1 MVSSSER
8 RKLLKSMN
16 GEPAGAWFIL
26 AKCAAGLAVTVL
38 IAVIGA
44 SEKSGLGDGNAAKIV
59 VPAAAQYAYDDHE
72 DGFDPLPKIDQATA
86 APSRHVGD
94 SQAQSHRKQVF
105 DQRRA
110 RFDGGADTRSVAGV
124 TVRPSNHLST
134 VLQ

>member
-44 SEKSGLGDGNAAKIV
+44 SERGDRETGSEVAVV
-59 VPAAAQYAYDDHE
+59 VPPTAQ
-72 DGFDPLPKIDQATA
+72 P
-86 APSRHVGD
+86 
-94 SQAQSHRKQVF
+94 AQVHRKQVF
-105 DQRRA
+105 DERRA
-110 RFDGGADTRSVAGV
+110 RFSGGADQRSVAGV
-124 TVRPSNHLST
+124 AVRPSNRLST